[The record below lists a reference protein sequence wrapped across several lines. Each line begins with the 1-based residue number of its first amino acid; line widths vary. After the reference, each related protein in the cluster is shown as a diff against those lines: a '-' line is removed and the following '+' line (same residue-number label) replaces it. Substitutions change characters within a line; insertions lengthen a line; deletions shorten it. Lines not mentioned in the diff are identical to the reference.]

1 MTVDDLIKCA
11 SCETLNGLSVVFCVG
26 CGAPIQRAATP
37 QATPNAFPEEQPLPK
52 RLMRR
57 PRLVV
62 VIGLWMLCFPSMILS
77 AFMMADIIANYRTPS
92 NIVILW
98 LAGATFLV
106 TAFILYLVTRN
117 YLMVPAMRKDLSADY
132 ADYTNNSE

>member
-11 SCETLNGLSVVFCVG
+11 SCQTLNEPFVVFCVA

-37 QATPNAFPEEQPLPK
+37 EATPKTLVEDQPLPK
-52 RLMRR
+52 KLMRR

-77 AFMMADIIANYRTPS
+77 AFMMVDIIANYRTSS
-92 NIVILW
+92 NIVFFW
-98 LAGATFLV
+98 LTVGTFLLTV
-106 TAFILYLVTRN
+106 FILFRVTRN
-117 YLMVPAMRKDLSADY
+117 YLLLAKVSSGDYTDY
-132 ADYTNNSE
+132 ADKKE